1 LQLVLS
7 NDTLYLTK
15 VYPFSAGMLAYF
27 EVMEIAAVAHLS
39 GSVGGTPGDS
49 IRSGVKHAGGTVEV

>member
-1 LQLVLS
+1 MPM
-7 NDTLYLTK
+7 TLYLTK